1 MPRSL
6 VKATGAAQPKIKIM
20 YRRLLTL
27 LLLPALLLTQWVNG
41 SRCMGGC
48 REAGQ
53 GSRPHVHLNA
63 ELPVTPQMK
72 GCGCQRQREA
82 NVTIDSRLSQASV
95 DSDATATTEQA
106 PCRGSHDSILYLSFD
121 SAVVGRASAAC
132 SGVDGSD
139 DQVHQP
145 AGLCVRL
152 RWADHLSNH
161 FFSPLVA
168 TPLPDAKCPVYLR
181 VCALLI

>member
-1 MPRSL
+1 MPRSR
-6 VKATGAAQPKIKIM
+6 VKAESEVQPKNKIM
-20 YRRLLTL
+20 YRRFLTL

-41 SRCMGGC
+41 SRCVGGC
-48 REAGQ
+48 QAAGQ
-53 GSRPHVHLNA
+53 DSRPHVHLNA
-63 ELPVTPQMK
+63 VLPVTPQMK

-82 NVTIDSRLSQASV
+82 NVTIDSRLTQASV

-106 PCRGSHDSILYLSFD
+106 PCRGSDDGILYLSFD
-121 SAVVGRASAAC
+121 SAVGGITSIAG

-145 AGLCVRL
+145 AGLCARL
-152 RWADHLSNH
+152 RWTDHLSNH